1 MVAIRQNLVS
11 PDKWNIKCPYPMTP
25 TRIVIHNTANDASA
39 NNEIAYMIRNNEY
52 VSFHFAVDDIEAVQ
66 GLLLDRNGWH
76 AGDGNGKGNREGIG
90 IEICYSKNGG
100 DRFIKAEQNCA
111 KLVAK
116 LLKERGWGIDKVTKH
131 QDYSGKYCLPIFETD
146 LLTKC
151 GWVKMSDIS
160 VGDEIAQYNDGKIE
174 FTNVIDVVQPYE
186 SETIKNRVLEATPDH
201 RILYKLQK
209 SPKFDKWTD
218 WETAQSNN
226 SATYIPVGGEYDS
239 DGINL
244 SDDDIRLLVWIQ
256 GDGHYMNRENLGH
269 YGIEFHLSK
278 QRKTC
283 RLLALLDDLDIKYSY
298 KTQSDGT
305 SKIRLFGKQFVD
317 MAERYL
323 DNKMFSWKLLEM
335 DSEQKKVFLDELLEV
350 DGCKS
355 ANSYCSTKQQN
366 YDIIQAIC
374 ATSNKRAYQ
383 TTTGNSTSLIFNNS
397 RLTVNTRI
405 SDSRSV
411 QTKLV
416 GCVSVESGAILI
428 RQNGRSLVVGNC
440 PHRTLDLGWQRFL
453 DMVKFELNP
462 SLPVPNAIKLDEPER
477 YTTNFNGVKLW
488 DLSTNPHYSAVKE
501 FEKGAVLEF
510 YAYIP
515 FNNTK
520 YLVTEYSFS
529 KGIKNGVNIADLTL
543 CKPITEPE
551 PEKPTP
557 NPETPPTPPETDDT
571 EPQPTIEPEPVDE
584 PKPEPTEPDE
594 PKDEFDDVDKIGEEI
609 NKEVEKSWLMRILNF
624 IINLIIKAITR

>member
-1 MVAIRQNLVS
+1 MEII
-11 PDKWNIKCPYPMTP
+11 KNIATNTKLKCPYVMKP
-25 TRIVIHNTANDASA
+25 TRIVVHNTANDASA
-39 NNEIAYMIRNNEY
+39 KNEVNYMINNDSST
-52 VSFHFAVDDIEAVQ
+52 SFHYAVDDKQIVQ
-66 GLLLDRNGWH
+66 GIEENRNSWN
-76 AGDGNGKGNREGIG
+76 AGDGNKGIGNREGIA
-90 IEICYSKNGG
+90 IEICYSKSGG
-100 DRFIKAEQNCA
+100 KKFDNAE
-111 KLVAK
+111 KLAVK
-116 LLKERGWGIDKVTKH
+116 LIVDILKRYKWDISKVTKH

-146 LLTKC
+146 LLTKN
-151 GWVKMSDIS
+151 GWVKLSDIS
-160 VGDEIAQYNDGKIE
+160 VGDEVAQYNDGKIE

-226 SATYIPVGGEYDS
+226 SATYIPVGGEYDT
-239 DGINL
+239 DGIEL
-244 SDDDIRLLVWIQ
+244 SDDDIKLLVWIQ
-256 GDGHYMNRENLGH
+256 GDGHYMNRENLGY

-278 QRKTC
+278 QRKIC
-283 RLLALLDDLDIKYSY
+283 RLLALLNDLDIKYSY

-366 YDIIQAIC
+366 YDIVQAIC

-405 SDSRSV
+405 SDSRSI

-440 PHRTLDLGWQRFL
+440 PHRTLDLGWQRFIN
-453 DMVKFELNP
+453 MIKAELNTP
-462 SLPVPNAIKLDEPER
+462 LASKPQRLYV
-477 YTTNFNGVKLW
+477 VK
-488 DLSTNPHYSAVKE
+488 VKSR
-501 FEKGAVLEF
+501 L
-510 YAYIP
+510 YIRD
-515 FNNTK
+515 K
-520 YLVTEYSFS
+520 RLIGKVVGSY
-529 KGIKNGVNIADLTL
+529 KNGEI
-543 CKPITEPE
+543 
-551 PEKPTP
+551 
-557 NPETPPTPPETDDT
+557 
-571 EPQPTIEPEPVDE
+571 VDVLLFSYGWA
-584 PKPEPTEPDE
+584 KTNRGWVSSLYL
-594 PKDEFDDVDKIGEEI
+594 KK
-609 NKEVEKSWLMRILNF
+609 K
-624 IINLIIKAITR
+624 